1 MLFSRPCC
9 LWSACFASALL
20 LPLPPLCF
28 CLALPLLWLLS
39 LLLLLPLLLLLVC
52 GTFLVGVAVRPTAP
66 ESSSL

>member
-39 LLLLLPLLLLLVC
+39 LVLLPLLLVC